1 VVLQPHVAPFADTL
15 QAILRFFEDRTDSA
29 NAMLWFDIFV
39 ESQHADAGPSKSP
52 QWYMTTFKDSI
63 ANIGRLLLVVDVWNN
78 PTALRR
84 AWCVLELHAIAV
96 QKTQGVG
103 EFAVAMTD
111 EQEARFLQDIG
122 DDIRQYQNMLSTID
136 VEKSDCSR
144 RCDRDS
150 IHEGIRATVGFA
162 QLSRMVFGVLEERIR
177 GQIETKALSCAES
190 GNYMQAMQWNEI
202 LGVMMEKHGL
212 VNQAIA
218 IQERLLDLKRRVL
231 PKHHPNS
238 AATVCNLATSY
249 IAHGRLDEAVE
260 ILEEAVFGRDMPEHH
275 EHLGTAINN
284 LGVAYSELGRHSD
297 ALVMRERALQ
307 FYRRNSPESD
317 PQIGKAMNNLAH
329 TYSNLGKLSN
339 ALSMQEKALQFYG
352 RVLPEN
358 HPDVGMAISTL
369 ALLYSKLGRH
379 N

>member
-1 VVLQPHVAPFADTL
+1 
-15 QAILRFFEDRTDSA
+15 
-29 NAMLWFDIFV
+29 
-39 ESQHADAGPSKSP
+39 
-52 QWYMTTFKDSI
+52 
-63 ANIGRLLLVVDVWNN
+63 
-78 PTALRR
+78 
-84 AWCVLELHAIAV
+84 VLELHAIAL
-96 QKTQGVG
+96 QKAQGAG

-111 EQEARFLQDIG
+111 EQKSRFLQDIG
-122 DDIRQYQNMLSTID
+122 DDIRQYKNMLATID
-136 VEKSDCSR
+136 VERSDCSR
-144 RCDRDS
+144 HSDRES

-162 QLSRMVFGVLEERIR
+162 QLSRMVFGVLEEWIR
-177 GQIETKALSCAES
+177 GQIETKALACAES

-202 LGVMMEKHGL
+202 LGVMMEEHGL
-212 VNQAIA
+212 VTQAIA

-260 ILEEAVFGRDMPEHH
+260 ILEEVVFGRNMPEHH

-284 LGVAYSELGRHSD
+284 LGVAYSELGRHAD
-297 ALVMRERALQ
+297 ALAMRERALQ
-307 FYRRNSPESD
+307 FYRRNSPEND

-329 TYSNLGKLSN
+329 TYSNLGRLSD
-339 ALSMQEKALQFYG
+339 ALCMQEKALQFYR

-369 ALLYSKLGRH
+369 SLLYSKLGRH
-379 N
+379 NEALELREMNLEARRRVLPENDTEIGFAMMQLGATYYNLQRYDDAVALLDKTLDFFRRVLPDNHSAIGDIPPSTLPCSAHF